1 MRIYANILT
10 ATAALL
16 LSIGASASG
25 TAPNGGLP
33 GHAATASADGG
44 TDERD
49 GMATSY
55 GILPADTLVEMG
67 SISVTAIKQGLSLRR
82 EAVSASVIGSRE
94 INLYG
99 IRSAKEA
106 AALSPN
112 LFMPDYGSRMTSSIY
127 VRGIGTRIEQPV
139 VGMNVDNVPVADK
152 NMYDL
157 DMPDIERIEF
167 LRGAQSTLYG
177 RNAMGGVIN
186 IYTTSPLSFQ
196 GVKLKADYGSRNSY
210 RIGASVYDRFSDRLG
225 VSLSTEVSHCDGY
238 FRNMYDGQ
246 LCDRENSAS
255 ARFKLQYR
263 HGALSIDNTVAA
275 SALSQGGYP
284 YAYAGSADGG
294 EEGENG
300 GTEGVICYNDESSYR
315 RAGIS
320 EGLSIRYS
328 AGTVNVSGITS
339 YQYLDDEM
347 VLDQDFLPESYFTLR
362 QARRQHDLTQEI
374 VVSSDGS
381 GKYGWM
387 CGAFGFFKHQRTHAP
402 VNFKRQGIEELI
414 LDNIN
419 KIFDGEYRWGDIDG
433 NGGGE
438 FTLGSD
444 FLVRNY
450 GWAVY
455 HQSTLRL
462 GRWRMA
468 LGLRLD
474 GESARL
480 SYRSL
485 VSTAY
490 TAFPSSGTHVTV
502 PLEIDDTGT
511 YRESYLEFLPKFSVS
526 MDFGRN
532 NENML
537 YLSAAKGYKAG
548 GFNTQMFSEILQ
560 RRLQYEMGLATDIDR
575 VKEVI
580 EYKPEKSW
588 TFEAGVHF
596 STIDTRLRVDAS
608 LFHIECFDQQLTV
621 FPEGKTTGRMMTNA
635 GRTRSSG
642 TEVSATYM
650 PHRNVALSV
659 SYGHT
664 DARFRQY
671 VSGDRDF
678 RGKHIPYAPSNT
690 MSARI
695 SYTLPLSAA
704 ALERIVFSAGCDGA
718 GRIYWDEENSVSQ
731 PFYALANASLRFE
744 HKKWSVDLWMKN
756 ITGTKYGIFYFESMG
771 NRFMQTGRGRSFG
784 IRLAL
789 NI

>member
-275 SALSQGGYP
+275 SAL
-284 YAYAGSADGG
+284 
-294 EEGENG
+294 
-300 GTEGVICYNDESSYR
+300 C
-315 RAGIS
+315 RAAT
-320 EGLSIRYS
+320 R
-328 AGTVNVSGITS
+328 TP
-339 YQYLDDEM
+339 M
-347 VLDQDFLPESYFTLR
+347 
-362 QARRQHDLTQEI
+362 QA
-374 VVSSDGS
+374 
-381 GKYGWM
+381 
-387 CGAFGFFKHQRTHAP
+387 A
-402 VNFKRQGIEELI
+402 
-414 LDNIN
+414 
-419 KIFDGEYRWGDIDG
+419 
-433 NGGGE
+433 
-438 FTLGSD
+438 
-444 FLVRNY
+444 
-450 GWAVY
+450 
-455 HQSTLRL
+455 
-462 GRWRMA
+462 RMA
-468 LGLRLD
+468 GKR
-474 GESARL
+474 AK
-480 SYRSL
+480 
-485 VSTAY
+485 TA
-490 TAFPSSGTHVTV
+490 A
-502 PLEIDDTGT
+502 
-511 YRESYLEFLPKFSVS
+511 PKV
-526 MDFGRN
+526 
-532 NENML
+532 
-537 YLSAAKGYKAG
+537 
-548 GFNTQMFSEILQ
+548 
-560 RRLQYEMGLATDIDR
+560 
-575 VKEVI
+575 
-580 EYKPEKSW
+580 
-588 TFEAGVHF
+588 
-596 STIDTRLRVDAS
+596 
-608 LFHIECFDQQLTV
+608 
-621 FPEGKTTGRMMTNA
+621 
-635 GRTRSSG
+635 
-642 TEVSATYM
+642 
-650 PHRNVALSV
+650 
-659 SYGHT
+659 
-664 DARFRQY
+664 
-671 VSGDRDF
+671 
-678 RGKHIPYAPSNT
+678 
-690 MSARI
+690 
-695 SYTLPLSAA
+695 
-704 ALERIVFSAGCDGA
+704 
-718 GRIYWDEENSVSQ
+718 
-731 PFYALANASLRFE
+731 
-744 HKKWSVDLWMKN
+744 
-756 ITGTKYGIFYFESMG
+756 
-771 NRFMQTGRGRSFG
+771 
-784 IRLAL
+784 
-789 NI
+789 

>member
-1 MRIYANILT
+1 MRKQAHILT
-10 ATAALL
+10 IAAVILL
-16 LSIGASASG
+16 HVPAQAAAIAPRSASVHEA
-25 TAPNGGLP
+25 AP
-33 GHAATASADGG
+33 AAGEVTEIRDDGG
-44 TDERD
+44 ND
-49 GMATSY
+49 ALPY
-55 GILPADTLVEMG
+55 GIVPADTVVEMG
-67 SISVTAIKQGLSLRR
+67 GVSVTAIKQGLSLRR

-94 INLYG
+94 ISLYG

-167 LRGAQSTLYG
+167 IRGAQSTLYG

-196 GVKLKADYGSRNSY
+196 GVRLRADYGSRNSY
-210 RIGASVYDRFSDRLG
+210 RIGASVYDRIGERLG
-225 VSLSTEVSHCDGY
+225 LSLSTDVSHCDGY
-238 FRNMYDGQ
+238 FRNMYDGH
-246 LCDRENSAS
+246 LCDRENSAV
-255 ARFKLQYR
+255 ARFKIQYR
-263 HGALSIDNTVAA
+263 HGGLSIDNTVAA

-284 YAYAGSADGG
+284 YAYAGSADG
-294 EEGENG
+294 EEGG
-300 GTEGVICYNDESSYR
+300 SGTDGVICYNDESSYR
-315 RAGIS
+315 RAGVS

-328 AGTVNVSGITS
+328 AGAVRISGITS

-374 VVSSDGS
+374 VVSSAEG
-381 GKYGWM
+381 GRYGWM
-387 CGAFGFFKHQRTHAP
+387 CGAFGFFKHQKTHAP

-419 KIFDGEYRWGDIDG
+419 RVFDGEYRWGGIDG
-433 NGGGE
+433 SGGDE

-444 FLVRNY
+444 FLARNY

-462 GRWRMA
+462 GRWRMT

-490 TAFPSSGTHVTV
+490 TAFPTSGTTVTV
-502 PLEIDDTGT
+502 PLEIDDTGK
-511 YRESYLEFLPKFSVS
+511 YKESYLEFLPRFSVS
-526 MDFGRN
+526 MDFGRKN
-532 NENML
+532 QNML

-560 RRLQYEMGLATDIDR
+560 RRLQYEMGLAADIEHL
-575 VKEVI
+575 KEVI
-580 EYKPEKSW
+580 EYEPEKSW
-588 TFEAGVHF
+588 TFEAGIHF
-596 STIDTRLRVDAS
+596 STDDTRLRVDAS

-642 TEVSATYM
+642 AELSATYM
-650 PHRNVALSV
+650 PHRNVAISV

-664 DARFRQY
+664 DARFRRY
-671 VSGDRDF
+671 VDGERDF
-678 RGKHIPYAPSNT
+678 SGKHIPYAPSNT

-695 SYTLPLSAA
+695 SYTLPLSAP
-704 ALERIVFSAGCDGA
+704 ALERVVFSAGCNGA
-718 GRIYWDEENSVSQ
+718 GRIYWNEENSMSQ
-731 PFYALANASLRFE
+731 PFYALADASLRLE
-744 HKKWSVDLWMKN
+744 HEKWSVDLWMKN
-756 ITGTKYGIFYFESMG
+756 ITGTKYGVFYFESMG

-784 IRLAL
+784 IRLTL
-789 NI
+789 TI